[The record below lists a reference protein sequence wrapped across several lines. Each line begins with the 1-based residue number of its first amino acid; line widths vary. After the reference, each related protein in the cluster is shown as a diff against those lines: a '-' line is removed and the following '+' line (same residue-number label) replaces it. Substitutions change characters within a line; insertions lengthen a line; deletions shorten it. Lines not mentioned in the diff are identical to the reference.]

1 MNFSAKKSDESGVIL
16 PKPFYPLG
24 FIIRSVCLSV
34 CLCEQ
39 MSLLVLHVLVLYNV
53 IPFVQACVRDMRT
66 WSYHNE
72 LAALLYLY
80 LTVSGGSGSKC
91 ASHQTYAGSFACV
104 APP

>member
-53 IPFVQACVRDMRT
+53 IPFV
-66 WSYHNE
+66 
-72 LAALLYLY
+72 
-80 LTVSGGSGSKC
+80 
-91 ASHQTYAGSFACV
+91 
-104 APP
+104 